1 MIRLFRDGT
10 AIVLFGFG
18 IARGVAP
25 PAIKPWVALYLGLI
39 LLYLVAAVA
48 GGEDKKLA
56 IDSAGQLTLP
66 IILLHAG
73 LVGVRNGVHL
83 SRMLNCMIV
92 VAVASTIFGAWE
104 RNHTEL
110 WTDILFL
117 GDYLRDIKGVVL
129 GVAYHDLPFNF
140 FGYDDERRAAGLL
153 AAPLAQGSFL
163 AIVGLV
169 ALGWYRSKSP
179 VLAYGLMAACAVGV
193 YQSGTRG
200 TLAMLIAAIA
210 VYVVLSAVAGRLR
223 AMDWI
228 VFGGGGLI
236 AVRPL
241 YRILS
246 YTLEMSDGSTDGHVE
261 SLSSNLDGIGAV
273 TLLGNGL
280 GRAGAMAAQAGLDI
294 AGGGEGALFSIIYQI
309 GIPGGLIFM
318 GLYVA
323 ITGQLYLRHRQPG
336 RLGDLA
342 RAGFALMVGAT
353 GTLVSSE
360 HLLTFSGMAALWLM
374 AGGIL
379 VAPAG
384 ATSTTAGMP
393 HRHGQLA
400 PV

>member
-1 MIRLFRDGT
+1 
-10 AIVLFGFG
+10 
-18 IARGVAP
+18 
-25 PAIKPWVALYLGLI
+25 
-39 LLYLVAAVA
+39 
-48 GGEDKKLA
+48 
-56 IDSAGQLTLP
+56 
-66 IILLHAG
+66 
-73 LVGVRNGVHL
+73 
-83 SRMLNCMIV
+83 
-92 VAVASTIFGAWE
+92 
-104 RNHTEL
+104 
-110 WTDILFL
+110 
-117 GDYLRDIKGVVL
+117 
-129 GVAYHDLPFNF
+129 
-140 FGYDDERRAAGLL
+140 
-153 AAPLAQGSFL
+153 
-163 AIVGLV
+163 
-169 ALGWYRSKSP
+169 
-179 VLAYGLMAACAVGV
+179 MAACAVGV

-384 ATSTTAGMP
+384 ATSTTAGVAHP
-393 HRHGQLA
+393 HGHLA